1 MDHFQLKHGEL
12 ACEDVPLAEIAAEV
26 GTPVYVYSSAT
37 MCRHAEALRSAL
49 DPLAEPLIAYAVKAN
64 PNAAVVATLANAGLG
79 ADVVSG
85 GEYRRAIAAGVAPD
99 KIVFSGVGKTE
110 AEMRLALEGGLYQF
124 NLESVIETEMLSAV
138 ASAMGVTAPVGFR
151 VNPDVAA
158 GGHAKITTGAAE
170 NKFGIAF
177 GDALGAYARAA
188 ELPGL
193 AVQGVAVHIGSQ
205 LTSLDPLER
214 AFTRVG
220 ELIEELRSAGH
231 DIRVADLGGGLGVP
245 YDPALAPP
253 PSPADYGAMVRRL
266 TADWNVRLVFEPGR
280 LIVGNAGVL
289 LSRVIRIKP
298 GAAHPFVIV
307 DAAMNDLMRP
317 ALYDAWHKIDAV
329 RPSGEH
335 WTANVVGPVC
345 ETGDTFATAREMDR
359 VGAGDLVVFR
369 TAGAYAAAMSS
380 TYNSR
385 PLTPEV
391 LVDSDRWAVVRP
403 RIDVDRLIAAD
414 RVPDWLAGCAPGSS
428 R

>member
-1 MDHFQLKHGEL
+1 MDDFQPHDREL
-12 ACEDVPLAEIAAEV
+12 HCDDVRLAEIAAEV
-26 GTPVYVYSSAT
+26 GTPVYVYSTRT
-37 MCRHAEALRSAL
+37 MCRQVDALRSAVEPL
-49 DPLAEPLIAYAVKAN
+49 SDPLICYAMKAN
-64 PNAAVVATLANAGLG
+64 PNAAVVATLARAGLG

-85 GEYRRAIAAGVAPD
+85 GEYRRAVAAGVRAEAT
-99 KIVFSGVGKTE
+99 VFSGVGKTE

-124 NLESVIETEMLSAV
+124 NLESAAEAEMLSSV
-138 ASAMGVTAPVGFR
+138 ASAIGRTAPVGFR
-151 VNPDVAA
+151 VNPDVPS
-158 GGHAKITTGAAE
+158 GSHVKITTGMAE
-170 NKFGIAF
+170 NKFGIPI
-177 GDALGAYARAA
+177 GDALDAYAYAA
-188 ELPGL
+188 TLPAL
-193 AVQGVAVHIGSQ
+193 NVQGVAVHIGSQ

-214 AFTRVG
+214 AFTRIG
-220 ELIEELRSAGH
+220 ALLAALREAGQ

-245 YDPALAPP
+245 YDPALPLP
-253 PSPADYGAMVRRL
+253 PSAADYGTMVRRV
-266 TADWNVRLVFEPGR
+266 TSDWNVRLVFEPGR
-280 LIVGNAGVL
+280 LLVGNAGVL

-298 GAAHPFVIV
+298 GAVHPFVVV

-329 RPSGEH
+329 RPSGER

-359 VGAGDLVVFR
+359 VEAGDLIVFR

-391 LVDSDRWAVVRP
+391 LVDGDRWAVVRP

-414 RVPDWLAGCAPGSS
+414 RIPDWLGGCAGEPNG
-428 R
+428 